1 MADWSLPTLSSLYV
15 DFVAQVDARLDDAAQ
30 MFSGGPT
37 NQPVGSIRYNRTTNL
52 LQEWD
57 GAQWVDK
64 LISVAG
70 GGTGASDTEG
80 ILDNLNL
87 GTMAV
92 QNENAVNI
100 TGGSLTGITGLALVG
115 NISFVADNA
124 NKIGTNANRPSTI
137 YVRSGLVIPVGVD
150 KYVTS

>member
-30 MFSGGPT
+30 MFSAGPT